1 MSNKNLAFVICEYLS
16 IDEKEK
22 SEMTHVLEG
31 AERIPPMRE
40 TTSKYIPVFYIFFLL
55 AYSGFQQKY
64 HCQIYTRQNYSILYK
79 MHFHYDLQHANT
91 FHKA

>member
-40 TTSKYIPVFYIFFLL
+40 MTSKYIPVFYIFFSL
-55 AYSGFQQKY
+55 
-64 HCQIYTRQNYSILYK
+64 SI
-79 MHFHYDLQHANT
+79 
-91 FHKA
+91 